1 MTPPRFSVIE
11 AMMPSQT
18 FEQDLAVCRAI
29 EADGI
34 GLNEAKLGDLDPDLE
49 RLRASG
55 LAVSSAFPAMQA
67 ILPGPYAPTPRDPA
81 ARIAAII
88 GSIHRL
94 APFEPSCVNVTTGPF
109 GAYEEREG
117 RAIVVAGLREL
128 AAAAG
133 EVGLTVAVEVMH
145 PSIRDQFSFITNIPA
160 ALDLFDEAGP
170 PNLALALDAWHV
182 GDSPDA
188 LAQLREQGARFATFH
203 VDDRRET
210 TRSWADRVLP
220 GDGILDL
227 GAILGSLDDG
237 GFAGWFELEVISD
250 DGRIEQA
257 FDDSLWRRDPLE
269 LASAGRRQ
277 FMSLWEQ
284 RRHGA
289 GGAA

>member
-1 MTPPRFSVIE
+1 
-11 AMMPSQT
+11 MPSLT
-18 FEQDLAVCRAI
+18 FEQDVAVCRAI
-29 EADGI
+29 KADGI
-34 GLNEAKLGDLDPDLE
+34 GLNEAKLGDRDPDLE

-160 ALDLFDEAGP
+160 ALDLLDGRARRTWRWHSTHGMSATRLMRSRGCASTRRDLRPSTWTTAARRRAAG
-170 PNLALALDAWHV
+170 LTACFRAMASSTS
-182 GDSPDA
+182 G
-188 LAQLREQGARFATFH
+188 R
-203 VDDRRET
+203 
-210 TRSWADRVLP
+210 
-220 GDGILDL
+220 
-227 GAILGSLDDG
+227 ILGSLDDG

-257 FDDSLWRRDPLE
+257 FDDSLWKRDPLE